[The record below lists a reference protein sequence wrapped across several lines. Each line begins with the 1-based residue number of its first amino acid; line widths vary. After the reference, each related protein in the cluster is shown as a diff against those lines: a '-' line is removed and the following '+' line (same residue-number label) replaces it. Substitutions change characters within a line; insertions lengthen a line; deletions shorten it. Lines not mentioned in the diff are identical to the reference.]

1 MLAQL
6 DTLLK
11 EMLNINKDAHNK
23 VNKFVEMP

>member
-11 EMLNINKDAHNK
+11 GMLNIKKNAHNK